1 MSQSQTVVNRL
12 DLPSLTAAPLP
23 KGPSL
28 GERLDLVEEVKV
40 QLSVTLGNAEL
51 TMGQLF
57 ALSAGDVL
65 SLDRDA
71 DAPVD
76 VRLNGKLVARG
87 LIVAIGD
94 KFGVR
99 ITEIEG
105 PA

>member
-1 MSQSQTVVNRL
+1 MTQTVVNRL
-12 DLPSLTAAPLP
+12 DLPPLVAASLP
-23 KGPSL
+23 KGQPL

-40 QLSVTLGNAEL
+40 QLAVTLGSTEV
-51 TMGQLF
+51 TMGRLF

-87 LIVAIGD
+87 LLVAIGD

-99 ITEIEG
+99 ITEIEA

>member
-1 MSQSQTVVNRL
+1 MSQTVVNRL
-12 DLPSLTAAPLP
+12 DLPPLAAASVP

-40 QLSVTLGNAEL
+40 QLSVTLGTTEL

-65 SLDRDA
+65 ALDRDA

-87 LIVAIGD
+87 LLVAIGD

>member
-1 MSQSQTVVNRL
+1 MSQTVVNRL
-12 DLPSLTAAPLP
+12 DLPPLATASTP
-23 KGPSL
+23 KGAPL

-40 QLSVTLGNAEL
+40 QLSVTLGSAEL

-57 ALSAGDVL
+57 ALAAGDVVA
-65 SLDRDA
+65 LDRDV
-71 DAPVD
+71 DAPID

-87 LIVAIGD
+87 TLVAIGD

-99 ITEIEG
+99 ITELGG

>member
-1 MSQSQTVVNRL
+1 MSQTVVNRL
-12 DLPSLTAAPLP
+12 DLPPLTAAPVA

-40 QLSVTLGNAEL
+40 QLSVTLGAAEV
-51 TMGQLF
+51 TMGRLF
-57 ALSAGDVL
+57 ALAAGDVL
-65 SLDRDA
+65 ALDRDA
-71 DAPVD
+71 DAPID

-87 LIVAIGD
+87 LLVAIGE

-99 ITEIEG
+99 ITEIET